1 MSKATRML
9 AMAGMALV
17 AGATFSAGPA
27 AASSSTAQ
35 GTTVAKQS
43 TTQKAAA
50 DRGRDWV
57 QGYYRTYGQCN
68 RVGWIGERRGVWD
81 DYDCER
87 VRRGFRTFYRLEVE
101 RDWHGGGHGHGNGNG
116 NWDNNNGNGH
126 GHGGHGGHR
135 GGRR

>member
-68 RVGWIGERRGVWD
+68 RVGWIGERRGIWD

-101 RDWHGGGHGHGNGNG
+101 RDGRGNGHWNNNNNNHHGGGH
-116 NWDNNNGNGH
+116 
-126 GHGGHGGHR
+126 HGGGHHGGP
-135 GGRR
+135 RR

>member
-9 AMAGMALV
+9 TMAGMALV

-27 AASSSTAQ
+27 AASTSTAQ
-35 GTTVAKQS
+35 GTTAAKQS
-43 TTQKAAA
+43 TQQKADAN
-50 DRGRDWV
+50 RGRDWV

-68 RVGWIGERRGVWD
+68 RVGWIGERRGLWD

-101 RDWHGGGHGHGNGNG
+101 RDWHGGGHWNNG
-116 NWDNNNGNGH
+116 NGNGH
-126 GHGGHGGHR
+126 GHGHGHGGHGHGH
-135 GGRR
+135 GGRGR